1 MATSKAKKAETLST
15 LKDRFGKMKAAVF
28 AANQGMTVKSVS
40 TLRRK
45 LRESKVDFQVAKKTL
60 INIAAKEAGITDF
73 DVKQLAGAVGVAFGY
88 EDEITP
94 AKLVQQFSKVDEKL
108 VIVGGVIEGRMLSKE
123 EVEAL
128 AMLPGKQELLGKLL
142 GTMMGPV
149 SGFARVCNGPV
160 AGFVRVLSGY
170 SKKLA

>member
-1 MATSKAKKAETLST
+1 MATTKAKKAEVLKT

-28 AANQGMTVKSVS
+28 AANEGMSVKSVS

-45 LRESKVDFQVAKKTL
+45 LRESKIDFQVAKKTL
-60 INIAAKEAGITDF
+60 INLAAQDAKIANF
-73 DVKQLAGAVGVAFGY
+73 DVKQLTGAVGVAFGY

-94 AKLVQQFSKVDEKL
+94 AKLVQQFTHIDTKL
-108 VIVGGVIEGRMLSKE
+108 VIVGGVMEGRMLSKE

-128 AMLPGKQELLGKLL
+128 ATLPSKPELLGKLL

-149 SGFARVCNGPV
+149 SGFVRVCNGPV